1 MSRNFGIGTRDLAS
15 AGRLFLHQSV
25 QQKAL
30 SFSSVD
36 ALSDRWAQ
44 FAAYAKEQG
53 IGRMERITPELVQS
67 YGRELAEKV
76 QSKQISASY
85 AQNLVSSVNTVMHLT
100 PKQWESV
107 SPTRECGIAERS
119 LVRDTPV
126 LTEREPLSVAL
137 QALRE
142 NGNYRGAAVAEL
154 AREFGLRSK
163 EAALLNAHSA
173 LKEAQSKGFI
183 SVLNGTKGGRHREVP
198 ITSEKQLEVLKN
210 ASQAQEDARAVMPSD
225 KNWAQYRNEL
235 QHVREVLKE
244 NGFAGLHD
252 LRSAY
257 AASRYEQLTGQSAPI
272 NNDGVIVDRAMD
284 LTARDTITKELG
296 HGRIDVVAAYIGG
309 R

>member
-210 ASQAQEDARAVMPSD
+210 ASKAQEDARAVMPSD

>member
-1 MSRNFGIGTRDLAS
+1 MSRNFGIGTRDLAG
-15 AGRLFLHQSV
+15 AGHRFLQQSV
-25 QQKAL
+25 QHKAL

-44 FAAYAKEQG
+44 FAAYAKENG
-53 IGRMERITPELVQS
+53 IGRMERISPELVQQ
-67 YGRELAEKV
+67 YGRELAQKV

-100 PKQWESV
+100 PKNWESV

-126 LTEREPLSVAL
+126 LTQREPLSVAL
-137 QALRE
+137 HALRE
-142 NGNYRGAAVAEL
+142 AGDYRGAAVAEL
-154 AREFGLRSK
+154 ARELGLRSK

-173 LKEAQSKGFI
+173 LKEAQTKGHVSI
-183 SVLNGTKGGRHREVP
+183 SSGTKGGRSREVP
-198 ITSEKQLEVLKN
+198 ITSEKQLEALKN
-210 ASQAQEDARAVMPSD
+210 ASSAQENARAVMPSD

-235 QHVREVLKE
+235 QNVRETLKE

-257 AASRYEQLTGQSAPI
+257 AADRYEQITGQVAPI
-272 NNDGVIVDRAMD
+272 NNGGLIVDRAND
-284 LTARDTITKELG
+284 YAAREQITAELG
-296 HGRIDVVAAYIGG
+296 HGRIDVIAAYIGG

>member
-1 MSRNFGIGTRDLAS
+1 MSRNFGIGTRDLAG
-15 AGRLFLHQSV
+15 AGHRFLQQSV
-25 QQKAL
+25 QHKAL

-44 FAAYAKEQG
+44 FAAFAKENG
-53 IGRMERITPELVQS
+53 VGRMERISPELVQQ
-67 YGRELAEKV
+67 YGRELAQKV

-100 PKQWESV
+100 PKSWQSV
-107 SPTRECGIAERS
+107 SPTRDCGIAERS

-126 LTEREPLSVAL
+126 LTEREPFNAALS
-137 QALRE
+137 ALRAS
-142 NGNYRGAAVAEL
+142 GNFRGAAVAEL
-154 AREFGLRSK
+154 ARELGLRSK

-173 LKEAQSKGFI
+173 LKEAQNKGYI
-183 SVLNGTKGGRHREVP
+183 TITDGTKGGRSREVP
-198 ITSEKQLEVLKN
+198 ILHEKQLEALKN
-210 ASQAQEDARAVMPSD
+210 ASHAQENARAVMPAD

-235 QHVREVLKE
+235 QNVREVLKE

-257 AASRYEQLTGQSAPI
+257 AADRYEQLTGQVAPI
-272 NNDGVIVDRAMD
+272 NNGGLITDKAADYAAREQI
-284 LTARDTITKELG
+284 TAELG
-296 HGRIDVVAAYIGG
+296 HGRIDVVSAYIGG

>member
-1 MSRNFGIGTRDLAS
+1 MSRNFGVGTRDLAS
-15 AGRLFLHQSV
+15 AGRLFLQRAA
-25 QQKAL
+25 QQKAV
-30 SFSSVD
+30 SFASVD
-36 ALSDRWAQ
+36 ALADRWAQ
-44 FAAYAKEQG
+44 FAAFSKENG
-53 IGRMERITPELVQS
+53 VGRMERVTQELVQQ
-67 YGRELAEKV
+67 YGQQLAEKV
-76 QSKQISASY
+76 HNKQISASY

-100 PKQWESV
+100 PKHWKSV
-107 SPTRECGIAERS
+107 SPTKECGIAERS
-119 LVRDTPV
+119 QVRNTPV
-126 LTEREPLSVAL
+126 LTQREPLSVAL

-173 LKEAQSKGFI
+173 LKEAQTRGYI
-183 SVLNGTKGGRHREVP
+183 NILDGTKGGRGREVP
-198 ITSEKQLEVLKN
+198 ITHENQLQALKN
-210 ASQAQEDARAVMPSD
+210 ASTTQENTRAVMPSD

-235 QHVREVLKE
+235 QHVREILKE

-257 AASRYEQLTGQSAPI
+257 AADRYEQLTGQPAPVNGSAI
-272 NNDGVIVDRAMD
+272 ADRGAD
-284 LTARDTITKELG
+284 QAAREQITAELG

>member
-1 MSRNFGIGTRDLAS
+1 MSRNFGIGTRDLAG
-15 AGRLFLHQSV
+15 AGHRFLQQSV
-25 QQKAL
+25 QHKAL

-36 ALSDRWAQ
+36 ALSDRWSQ
-44 FAAYAKEQG
+44 FAAYAKENG
-53 IGRMERITPELVQS
+53 VGRLERISPELVQQ

-107 SPTRECGIAERS
+107 SPTRECGISERS

-126 LTEREPLSVAL
+126 LTQREPLSVAL
-137 QALRE
+137 HALRE
-142 NGNYRGAAVAEL
+142 AGDYRGAAVAEL
-154 AREFGLRSK
+154 ARELGLRSK
-163 EAALLNAHSA
+163 EAALLNANSA
-173 LKEAQSKGFI
+173 LREAQSKGHI
-183 SVLNGTKGGRHREVP
+183 TITDGTKGGRAREVP
-198 ITSEKQLEVLKN
+198 ILHEKQLEALKN
-210 ASQAQEDARAVMPSD
+210 ASHAQENARAVMPGD

-235 QHVREVLKE
+235 QNVREVLKE

-257 AASRYEQLTGQSAPI
+257 AAGRYEQITGQAAPI
-272 NNDGVIVDRAMD
+272 NNGGLITDKAADYAAREQI
-284 LTARDTITKELG
+284 TAELG
-296 HGRIDVVAAYIGG
+296 HGRIDVVSAYIGS

>member
-1 MSRNFGIGTRDLAS
+1 MSRNFGIGTRDLAG
-15 AGRLFLHQSV
+15 AGHRFLQQSV
-25 QQKAL
+25 QHKAL

-76 QSKQISASY
+76 ESKQISASY

-100 PKQWESV
+100 PKEWESV

-119 LVRDTPV
+119 LVRTEPV
-126 LTEREPLSVAL
+126 LTAREPLSVAL
-137 QALRE
+137 HALRE
-142 NGNYRGAAVAEL
+142 AGDYRGAAVAEL

-163 EAALLNAHSA
+163 EAALFNAHAA
-173 LKEAQSKGFI
+173 LREAQTKGFI
-183 SVLNGTKGGRHREVP
+183 SVVDGTKGGRAREVP
-198 ITSEKQLEVLKN
+198 VLHERQLEALKN
-210 ASQAQEDARAVMPSD
+210 ASTAQENARAVMPAE

-235 QHVREVLKE
+235 QSVRETLQQ

-257 AASRYEQLTGQSAPI
+257 AADRYEQLTGQPAPI
-272 NNDGVIVDRAMD
+272 NNGGLITDKAADYA
-284 LTARDTITKELG
+284 AREQITSELG
-296 HGRIDVVAAYIGG
+296 HGRIDVVSAYVGG

>member
-1 MSRNFGIGTRDLAS
+1 MSRNYGVGTRDLAS
-15 AGRLFLHQSV
+15 AGRIFLQTAA
-25 QQKAL
+25 QQKSV

-36 ALSDRWAQ
+36 TLADRWAQ
-44 FAAYAKEQG
+44 FAAFSKENG
-53 IGRMERITPELVQS
+53 VGRMERITPELVQS

-76 QSKQISASY
+76 HSKQISASY

-100 PKQWESV
+100 PKSWESV

-126 LTEREPLSVAL
+126 LTQQEPLSVAL
-137 QALRE
+137 SSLRE
-142 NGNYRGAAVAEL
+142 SGDYRGAAVAEL
-154 AREFGLRSK
+154 ARELGLRSK

-173 LKEAQSKGFI
+173 LREAQSKGVI
-183 SVLNGTKGGRHREVP
+183 SVLEGTKGGRHREVP
-198 ITSEKQLEVLKN
+198 ILHERQLEALKN
-210 ASQAQEDARAVMPSD
+210 ASHAQENARAVMPAE

-235 QHVREVLKE
+235 QNVREILKE

-257 AASRYEQLTGQSAPI
+257 AADRYEQITGQPAPV
-272 NNDGVIVDRAMD
+272 NGGVIADRATD
-284 LTARDTITKELG
+284 LAAREQITTELG
-296 HGRIDVVAAYIGG
+296 HGRIDVIAAYIGG

>member
-198 ITSEKQLEVLKN
+198 ITSEKQLEALKN

-257 AASRYEQLTGQSAPI
+257 AASRYEQLTGQAAPI

>member
-1 MSRNFGIGTRDLAS
+1 MSRNFGVGTRDLS
-15 AGRLFLHQSV
+15 TAGHRFLQQSV

-30 SFSSVD
+30 SYSSAD
-36 ALSDRWAQ
+36 SLSDRWSR
-44 FAAYAKEQG
+44 FATYAKEHG
-53 IGRMERITPELVQS
+53 VGRLERITPELVQQ
-67 YGRELAEKV
+67 YGRALAQKV
-76 QSKQISASY
+76 QSQKLSASY
-85 AQNLVSSVNTVMHLT
+85 AQNLLSAVNTVMHLT

-107 SPTRECGIAERS
+107 SPTRDCGIAERS
-119 LVRDTPV
+119 LVRTEPV
-126 LTEREPLSVAL
+126 LTDRESLSVAL
-137 QALRE
+137 DALRVT
-142 NGNYRGAAVAEL
+142 GNFRGAAVAEL

-198 ITSEKQLEVLKN
+198 ITSEKQLEALKN

-257 AASRYEQLTGQSAPI
+257 AADRYEQLTGQQAPTNNNGIII
-272 NNDGVIVDRAMD
+272 NRARD
-284 LTARDTITKELG
+284 LTAREMITKELG

>member
-272 NNDGVIVDRAMD
+272 NNDGVIGDRAMD
-284 LTARDTITKELG
+284 LTARNTITKELG

>member
-1 MSRNFGIGTRDLAS
+1 MSRNFGIGTRDLAG
-15 AGRLFLHQSV
+15 AGHRFLQQSV
-25 QQKAL
+25 QHKAL

-53 IGRMERITPELVQS
+53 IGRMERITPELVQQ

-100 PKQWESV
+100 PKEWQSV

-119 LVRDTPV
+119 LVRTEPV
-126 LTEREPLSVAL
+126 LTQREPLSVAL
-137 QALRE
+137 HSLRE
-142 NGNYRGAAVAEL
+142 SGDYRGAAVAEL
-154 AREFGLRSK
+154 ARELGLRSK
-163 EAALLNAHSA
+163 EAALLNAQTA
-173 LKEAQSKGFI
+173 LKEAQSKGYVSI
-183 SVLNGTKGGRHREVP
+183 SSGTKGGRSREVP
-198 ITSEKQLEVLKN
+198 ITSEKQLEALKN
-210 ASQAQEDARAVMPSD
+210 AAEAQKNSRAVMPTD

-235 QHVREVLKE
+235 QNVREVLKE

-257 AASRYEQLTGQSAPI
+257 AADRYEQLTGQPAPI
-272 NNDGVIVDRAMD
+272 NNGGIIADRQAD
-284 LTARDTITKELG
+284 YAAREQITAELG
-296 HGRIDVVAAYIGG
+296 HGRIDVVSAYIGG